1 MSIFKK
7 SQSEYRSSVSP
18 EDIMRLPNSREIIKR
33 ARDWVYDNTWN
44 EEPEVIEAYDDARIL
59 RGVNRHYSGGLEQ
72 FLKDGG
78 YNGNI

>member
-7 SQSEYRSSVSP
+7 SDLDYESSLSP
-18 EDIMRLPNSREIIKR
+18 EDIMRMPNRAEIIKR

-44 EEPEVIEAYDDARIL
+44 EEPEVIESYDDVRIL

-78 YNGNI
+78 DYGNF

>member
-1 MSIFKK
+1 MGIFKK
-7 SQSEYRSSVSP
+7 SQIEQQSSVSP
-18 EDIMRLPNSREIIKR
+18 EDIMRLPNSREIINA
-33 ARDWVYDNTWN
+33 ARNWTYDSIWK
-44 EEPEVIEAYDDARIL
+44 EDEDELRSYSDFRIL